1 MQPTDTQRG
10 VCVCSNNYKNKTGC
24 EQRESAR
31 DSFIK
36 IVSV

>member
-10 VCVCSNNYKNKTGC
+10 ECVCSNNYTNKTGC
-24 EQRESAR
+24 EQAESAH
-31 DSFIK
+31 DSSIK